1 MALTFSPKRGML
13 LICDFNT
20 GFAPPEMTKKR
31 PVIILG
37 EEMRGRVG
45 TCLVVPTST
54 TTPDPE
60 TDFHVQ
66 LDPLSLPSR
75 LRGQVSWA
83 KCDMVTTI
91 ACWRL
96 DRVMNGKVGGRRQ
109 YVTHVITQAD
119 LVAVQKGVLYAL
131 GLASVRDALDAQPN

>member
-1 MALTFSPKRGML
+1 MALLFSPKLGMV
-13 LICDFNT
+13 LICDFDS
-20 GFAPPEMTKKR
+20 GFVPPEMTKKR
-31 PVIILG
+31 PVIVVG

-54 TTPDPE
+54 TEPDPQ
-60 TDFHVQ
+60 TAFHVQ

-75 LRGQVSWA
+75 LRGQRSWA
-83 KCDMVTTI
+83 KCDMVTTV

-96 DRVMNGKVGGRRQ
+96 DRVMNARVNGRRQ
-109 YVTHVITQAD
+109 YVTHRVTASD

-131 GLASVRDALDAQPN
+131 GLASVRDALDA